1 MKLNPFAN
9 QTPVT
14 HVAPG
19 YFPDLDRLPPSSGA
33 GCGRIALILLAG
45 IFAVIVICGGTLVL
59 VSSAFA
65 KPPET
70 PTPLTLVPLGQDERP
85 LSATLIPTQI
95 ATQTLDAW
103 ALQGTSL
110 AFAVASPTLDFCW
123 HLTPSPV
130 PSETPIPVT
139 PDAWALQGTQ
149 TALSTGTPTNT
160 PYPTQAPPKAW
171 CDFITST
178 FTPFPLP
185 TIDPLMI
192 TPSQTPTVAPT
203 RTQAPPPTATYF
215 PAIQEAQPQPMQQYV
230 PPAATQAPVIII
242 QTSAPIR
249 ITVIKV
255 VTAIPSSTPLPTAT
269 STETATHTPTATAT
283 ETPTSTPTQTP
294 TATATE
300 TPTSTPT
307 ATATETMLPTLE
319 VIE

>member
-1 MKLNPFAN
+1 M
-9 QTPVT
+9 
-14 HVAPG
+14 
-19 YFPDLDRLPPSSGA
+19 
-33 GCGRIALILLAG
+33 ILLAG
-45 IFAVIVICGGTLVL
+45 IFAVIVVCGGTLVL

-85 LSATLIPTQI
+85 LSATPIPTQI

-103 ALQGTSL
+103 AMTGTAL
-110 AFAVASPTLDFCW
+110 AFAEASPTLDFCW

-171 CDFITST
+171 CDFITPT

-215 PAIQEAQPQPMQQYV
+215 PVIQEAQPLPMQQYV

-249 ITVIKV
+249 VTVIKV

-269 STETATHTPTATAT
+269 STATATPTHTPTVTETPTATAT
-283 ETPTSTPTQTP
+283 HTP
-294 TATATE
+294 TATE

-307 ATATETMLPTLE
+307 ATETLLPTLE